1 MAIKAKY
8 FQQWGQQFV
17 CHGIS
22 TFNTYRANIIL
33 NPSQSERRHLINFK
47 DFDLQRRFG
56 KEMRTIFINLPSD
69 NSARFT
75 QYLLFLVTTLST
87 V

>member
-8 FQQWGQQFV
+8 FQQWGEQFV
-17 CHGIS
+17 YHGIS
-22 TFNTYRANIIL
+22 TFNTNRANITL
-33 NPSQSERRHLINFK
+33 NPSQNERRHLINFK

-69 NSARFT
+69 NSDMV
-75 QYLLFLVTTLST
+75 LK
-87 V
+87 